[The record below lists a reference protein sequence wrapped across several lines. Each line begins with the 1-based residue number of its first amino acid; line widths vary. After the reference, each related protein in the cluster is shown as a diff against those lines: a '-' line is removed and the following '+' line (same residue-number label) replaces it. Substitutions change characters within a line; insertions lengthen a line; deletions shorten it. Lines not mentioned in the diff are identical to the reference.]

1 MVQYIHKNFIF
12 SDCSA
17 PFIVGVHTNAAGA
30 ETKGA
35 TAQRG
40 TNSFA

>member
-12 SDCSA
+12 SDCST
-17 PFIVGVHTNAAGA
+17 PFIVSVHTNAAGA
-30 ETKGA
+30 EAIGA

-40 TNSFA
+40 TNLFA